1 MTDSPYVV
9 SPAWLQNRMGDPKLK
24 IVDAS
29 WYLPASGRNGKAEF
43 ANGHIPGAVFFDHD
57 AIVDATSTL
66 PHMLPSPEFF
76 AHEIGA
82 LGIRATDTIVVYDGP
97 GFFSAPRAWWMF
109 RIMGAAQ
116 VYVLDRGL
124 DGWRLDGR
132 PLTNL
137 APLPAPAKFDAVFDA
152 SRVVGFAQM
161 REIVDRGGAQILDA
175 RPAARFAGEEK
186 EPRPGV
192 RPGHMPGAV
201 NLPATAL
208 SRDGVFLSRA
218 EIAAKLKEIGVDPA
232 RPAITS
238 CGSGVTAAVVALALE
253 SVGCND
259 VRLYDGAWTEW
270 GANPDAPIE
279 TGPAGRTGRQGA

>member
-1 MTDSPYVV
+1 MTDSPFVV
-9 SPAWLQNRMGDPKLK
+9 SAAWLQDRLGDPKIK

-29 WYLPASGRNGKAEF
+29 WYLPASGRNGKAEY
-43 ANGHIPGAVFFDHD
+43 AQGHIPGAVFFDHD
-57 AIVDATSTL
+57 AIADTSSDL
-66 PHMLPSPEFF
+66 PHMLPSPEYF
-76 AHEIGA
+76 AREIGA

-116 VYVLDRGL
+116 VYVLDGGL
-124 DGWRLDGR
+124 DGWRRDGR
-132 PLTNL
+132 PVTNL
-137 APLPAPAKFDAVFDA
+137 APLPVSVTFDAVFDA
-152 SRVVGFAQM
+152 SRVVGFAEM
-161 REIVDRGGAQILDA
+161 RETVDRGAAQILDA

-186 EPRPGV
+186 EPRQGV

-208 SRDGVFLSRA
+208 SQGGMFLSRA
-218 EIAAKLKEIGVDPA
+218 EIGVKLRELGIDPA

-238 CGSGVTAAVVALALE
+238 CGSGVTAAVVVLALE
-253 SVGCND
+253 SVGAGD

-270 GANPDAPIE
+270 GANPDAPI
-279 TGPAGRTGRQGA
+279 ATGRSA

>member
-9 SPAWLQNRMGDPKLK
+9 SSAWLQDRLGDSKVK

-29 WYLPASGRNGKAEF
+29 WYLPASGRNGKTEYAQ
-43 ANGHIPGAVFFDHD
+43 GHIPGAVFFDHD

-66 PHMLPSPEFF
+66 PHMLPAPAFF
-76 AHEIGA
+76 AREIGA
-82 LGIRATDTIVVYDGP
+82 LGIRANDTIVVYDGP

-109 RIMGAAQ
+109 RIMGAGQ
-116 VYVLDRGL
+116 VYVLNGGL
-124 DGWRLDGR
+124 DGWRRDGR
-132 PLTNL
+132 PVTNL
-137 APLPAPAKFDAVFDA
+137 ETLPLPAKFDAAFNA
-152 SRVVGFAQM
+152 SRVIGFAQM
-161 REIVDRGGAQILDA
+161 REIVERGGTQILDA

-208 SRDGVFLSRA
+208 SRDGLFLSRD
-218 EIAAKLKEIGVDPA
+218 EIGVKLRELGIDPA

-238 CGSGVTAAVVALALE
+238 CGSGVTAAVVVLALE
-253 SVGCND
+253 SVGAGD
-259 VRLYDGAWTEW
+259 VQLYDGAWTEW
-270 GANPDAPIE
+270 GAHPDAPI
-279 TGPAGRTGRQGA
+279 TTGRPQKT

>member
-9 SPAWLQNRMGDPKLK
+9 SPAWLQDRLGDPKIK

-29 WYLPASGRNGKAEF
+29 WYLPASGRNGKAEY
-43 ANGHIPGAVFFDHD
+43 AQGHIPGAVFFDHD
-57 AIVDATSTL
+57 AIIDATSTL
-66 PHMLPSPEFF
+66 PHMLPSPDFF
-76 AHEIGA
+76 AREIGA
-82 LGIRATDTIVVYDGP
+82 LGIRANDTIVVYDGP

-109 RIMGAAQ
+109 RIMGAGQ
-116 VYVLDRGL
+116 VYVLDGGL
-124 DGWRLDGR
+124 DGWRRDGR
-132 PLTNL
+132 PVTNL
-137 APLPAPAKFDAVFDA
+137 ETLPVPTKFDVAFDS

-161 REIVDRGGAQILDA
+161 REVVERGGVQILDA

-208 SRDGVFLSRA
+208 SRGGLFLSRD
-218 EIAAKLKEIGVDPA
+218 EIAAKLREIGIDPT

-238 CGSGVTAAVVALALE
+238 CGSGVTAAVVVLALE
-253 SVGCND
+253 SVGSTD

-270 GANPDAPIE
+270 GARHEAPIIM
-279 TGPAGRTGRQGA
+279 G